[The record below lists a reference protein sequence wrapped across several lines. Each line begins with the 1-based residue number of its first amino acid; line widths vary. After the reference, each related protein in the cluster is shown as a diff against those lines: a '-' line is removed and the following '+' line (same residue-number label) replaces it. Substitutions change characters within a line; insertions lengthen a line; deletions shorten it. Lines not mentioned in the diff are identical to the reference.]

1 MSIVTTLKPTIIN
14 MENKLKIA
22 EPCHENWS
30 EMKAIENGKHCAA
43 CAKKVVDFSENS
55 KEEIIDYLD
64 NAEGQTCG
72 RFKKI
77 QIDLYGDRDS
87 AIKKPAISLYKTI
100 VASILAILGA
110 GVPSAIAQGC
120 EYLEMGEVA
129 YDPTEAVLTNDSN
142 ISIKGEISSHD
153 QLVENAKVS
162 IYADGK
168 LINSVLTK
176 ADGKYVFEIG
186 KGALVNNRFTVKVF
200 AAKLETKTIE
210 NLEATKTDIT
220 IDFSMENEMMV
231 MGKFMVQPEII
242 EVEKPIIEEQKI
254 EVQAE
259 EIKFRKGYVCVL
271 EKEEG
276 KAPRSNDNVAHAM
289 DNVAL
294 TEPIIRQ
301 TETSKPKAKE
311 VGLGDL
317 KVDKDAVFCEITI
330 PLEVTVYPNPSA
342 SRVFVRTNKKD
353 LYQYGVID
361 LNGKLVFSGIKK
373 GETLEL
379 NFTGKPN
386 GIYFISV
393 YQNGLA
399 IKTKRV
405 FISH

>member
-1 MSIVTTLKPTIIN
+1 

-30 EMKAIENGKHCAA
+30 EMTTVENGKHCAI
-43 CAKKVVDFSENS
+43 CAKQVVDFSENS
-55 KEEIIDYLD
+55 KEEIIAYLD

-72 RFKKI
+72 RFKKV
-77 QIDLYGDRDS
+77 QIDLYGDSYS
-87 AIKKPAISLYKTI
+87 AIKKPTISLYKTI
-100 VASILAILGA
+100 ATSILAVLGA
-110 GVPSAIAQGC
+110 GVPSAIAQDC

-129 YDPTEAVLTNDSN
+129 YGRIEAAVANDSN

-176 ADGKYVFEIG
+176 ADGKYVFEIE

-231 MGKFMVQPEII
+231 MGKFMVQPEIT

-271 EKEEG
+271 EKEKE
-276 KAPRSNDNVAHAM
+276 KAPRSNDSAAHTI
-289 DNVAL
+289 DTVSL
-294 TEPIIRQ
+294 TEPLVRQ
-301 TETSKPKAKE
+301 TETSKPEAKE
-311 VGLGDL
+311 GGLADL
-317 KVDKDAVFCEITI
+317 KVNKDAVFCEITI
-330 PLEVTVYPNPSA
+330 PLEVTAYPNPSA

-353 LYQYGVID
+353 PYQYGVID
-361 LNGKLVFSGIKK
+361 LNGKLVFSGVKN

-405 FISH
+405 FIAH

>member
-30 EMKAIENGKHCAA
+30 EMKAMENGKHCAV

-129 YDPTEAVLTNDSN
+129 YDPIEAVVANHSN

-168 LINSVLTK
+168 LINSVLTR

-200 AAKLETKTIE
+200 AANLETKTIE
-210 NLEATKTDIT
+210 NLEATKTAIT
-220 IDFSMENEMMV
+220 IDFSMEHEMMV

-254 EVQAE
+254 KVKAD
-259 EIKFRKGYVCVL
+259 EIKYYKGNVCVL
-271 EKEEG
+271 EKEVVKEPVS
-276 KAPRSNDNVAHAM
+276 KDS
-289 DNVAL
+289 VAL
-294 TEPIIRQ
+294 TMKSVVLIEPLSSQIA
-301 TETSKPKAKE
+301 TSKTEDIEDVVLP
-311 VGLGDL
+311 
-317 KVDKDAVFCEITI
+317 EIANPI
-330 PLEVTVYPNPSA
+330 EVTVYPNPSS
-342 SRVFVRTNKKD
+342 SRVFVRTNKND
-353 LYQYGVID
+353 TYQYGVID

-373 GETLEL
+373 
-379 NFTGKPN
+379 
-386 GIYFISV
+386 
-393 YQNGLA
+393 
-399 IKTKRV
+399 
-405 FISH
+405 

>member
-1 MSIVTTLKPTIIN
+1 MSNVTTLKPTIIN

-162 IYADGK
+162 IYAGGK
-168 LINSVLTK
+168 LINSFLTK

-186 KGALVNNRFTVKVF
+186 KGALVNSRFTVKVF
-200 AAKLETKTIE
+200 AANLETKTIE
-210 NLEATKTDIT
+210 NLEATKTEIT
-220 IDFSMENEMMV
+220 IDFSMEHEMMV
-231 MGKFMVQPEII
+231 MGKFIVQPKII
-242 EVEKPIIEEQKI
+242 EVEKSIIEEQKI
-254 EVQAE
+254 KVKAD
-259 EIKFRKGYVCVL
+259 EIKHYKGSVCVL
-271 EKEEG
+271 EKEVVKEPVS
-276 KAPRSNDNVAHAM
+276 KDSVALKM
-289 DNVAL
+289 KSVVL
-294 TEPIIRQ
+294 TEPLLSQ
-301 TETSKPKAKE
+301 VVTSNTEDIEHVVLP
-311 VGLGDL
+311 
-317 KVDKDAVFCEITI
+317 EITN
-330 PLEVTVYPNPSA
+330 PLEVIVYPNPSS
-342 SRVFVRTNKKD
+342 SRIFVRTNKND
-353 LYQYGVID
+353 TYQYGVID
-361 LNGKLVFSGIKK
+361 LNGRLAFSGIKK
-373 GETLEL
+373 EETLEL